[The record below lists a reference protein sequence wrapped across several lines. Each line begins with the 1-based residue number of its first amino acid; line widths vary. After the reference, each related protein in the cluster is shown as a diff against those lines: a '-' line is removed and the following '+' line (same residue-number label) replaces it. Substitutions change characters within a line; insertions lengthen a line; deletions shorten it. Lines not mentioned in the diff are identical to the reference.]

1 MAAKRRM
8 KLTMRS
14 HYTIAASLLVAATLS
29 SSNALAQRTAPSS
42 VSTGAAPTV
51 GYGAPQSNWSGS
63 QSNNSN
69 GTLQYNTQSG
79 CKNCGVIES
88 IREIKHEGE
97 GSALGTLGGAAVGG
111 TVGRQ
116 LGDGKGRVA
125 ATIAGAVIGAAAGN
139 AAAKKHN
146 TTTSYQTTV
155 RMDDGS
161 VQTLNHDGAPK
172 WRNGQEVQLNNGVL
186 SPR

>member
-1 MAAKRRM
+1 MAAEKQNKSTSVGVRAF
-8 KLTMRS
+8 
-14 HYTIAASLLVAATLS
+14 AASLLVAAFVTS
-29 SSNALAQRTAPSS
+29 GSALAQQTAPTS
-42 VSTGAAPTV
+42 VSTGTSPTV
-51 GYGAPQSNWSGS
+51 SYGAAQSNWSGS
-63 QSNNSN
+63 PSNNSSS
-69 GTLQYNTQSG
+69 TLQYNTQSG
-79 CKNCGVIES
+79 CRNCGVIES

-125 ATIAGAVIGAAAGN
+125 ATIAGAVLGAAAGN

-172 WRNGQEVQLNNGVL
+172 WRSGQEVQLNNGVL

>member
-1 MAAKRRM
+1 MAAKKRM
-8 KLTMRS
+8 KLMQEIFS
-14 HYTIAASLLVAATLS
+14 KFAASLLVVAILS
-29 SSNALAQRTAPSS
+29 SGTVLAQRTAPTS
-42 VSTGAAPTV
+42 VGTGASPTSS
-51 GYGAPQSNWSGS
+51 YGAPQSNWSGS
-63 QSNNSN
+63 QSNNGN
-69 GTLQYNTQSG
+69 GTLQYSTQSG

-88 IREIKHEGE
+88 VREIKHEGE

-125 ATIAGAVIGAAAGN
+125 ATIAGAVMGAAAGN

-161 VQTLNHDGAPK
+161 VQTLSHDGAPK
-172 WRNGQEVQLNNGVL
+172 WRSGQEVQLNNGVL